1 MLFQTPLD
9 RLERWLKILLGKK
22 STPGPLPRAALPD
35 DTVAAILAALRT
47 KQEPQRL
54 LSRKWRGYF
63 AQLGRQPDT
72 DLIASLE
79 IGADLQMEL
88 EPGELQDEDQ
98 VYATVE
104 LPDRSRVNIGY
115 LTSVG
120 DIRGAL
126 RRGWVRCWFAETRP
140 TTAHPTGAA
149 VIFIV
154 VYDPR

>member
-9 RLERWLKILLGKK
+9 RLERWLKILLGRK
-22 STPGPLPRAALPD
+22 STPGPLPRAALPG
-35 DTVAAILAALRT
+35 DTVAAILAA
-47 KQEPQRL
+47 
-54 LSRKWRGYF
+54 
-63 AQLGRQPDT
+63 
-72 DLIASLE
+72 
-79 IGADLQMEL
+79 
-88 EPGELQDEDQ
+88 GELQDEDQ

-126 RRGWVRCWFAETRP
+126 RRGWVRCWFAEARP

-149 VIFIV
+149 VIFV
-154 VYDPR
+154 VIYDPR